1 MEFNKLVRDKI
12 PAKIEAHG
20 EKAFVHIAS
29 DAEYKLALEQKLQEE
44 IAEFLSGPC
53 VEEMADILEV
63 LRALGDLYKVDY
75 IDLEKIRQEKFEQ
88 RGGFSQ
94 RIILEK
100 TE

>member
-1 MEFNKLVRDKI
+1 M
-12 PAKIEAHG
+12 AK
-20 EKAFVHIAS
+20 KAFVHIAS

-44 IAEFLSGPC
+44 IAEFFSGPC

-75 IDLEKIRQEKFEQ
+75 TDLEKIRQEKFEQ

-94 RIILEK
+94 KIILEK